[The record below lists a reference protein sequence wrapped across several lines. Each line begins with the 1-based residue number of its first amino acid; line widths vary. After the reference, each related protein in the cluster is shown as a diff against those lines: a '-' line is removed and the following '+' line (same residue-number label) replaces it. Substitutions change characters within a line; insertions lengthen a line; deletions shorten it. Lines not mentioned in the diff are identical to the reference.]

1 MFLGFVVFGC
11 DFGVI
16 LVFCGWISV
25 ITVVGCCRCLSV
37 AMDVVVAFVLLAVML
52 VFGGCCGG

>member
-1 MFLGFVVFGC
+1 MFLGIVVFGC

-37 AMDVVVAFVLLAVML
+37 AMDVVVWLL
-52 VFGGCCGG
+52 CYWR